1 VATATQPSAFSVDD
15 GEVGDRSV
23 WTLPRRA
30 VEKAQWEVEKRRI
43 ARQRARDHGVPVEP
57 EQPAAHDPLD
67 AKLQLYRQFIRR
79 GDLVFDIG
87 ANLGN
92 RVEAFLALEARVV
105 ALEPLPDCA
114 AHLRSTFGAKCLV
127 VEKAVGKSSRSATV
141 FTTRQQDGLYTSTM
155 SEQAADAFLQS
166 GRFEG
171 SWDEELQVGVTT
183 LDELIAE
190 HGVPRF
196 TKIDVEGFEPE
207 VLGGLSSPLPALS
220 IEYAC
225 ELAAHA
231 QECIDHLESL
241 GRYEYAFSYG
251 ETMILGPWVA
261 PEPILPWIAAR
272 AEHSLDWGDIYARRS
287 AVQ

>member
-1 VATATQPSAFSVDD
+1 MGQ
-15 GEVGDRSV
+15 RSV

-30 VEKAQWEVEKRRI
+30 VEKAHWEVEKRRI
-43 ARQRARDHGVPVEP
+43 ARQGARDHAVPVEP
-57 EQPAAHDPLD
+57 EQPAADDPLD

-114 AHLRSTFGAKCLV
+114 AHLRRTFGARCLV
-127 VEKAVGKSSRSATV
+127 VEKAAGRSSGSATV
-141 FTTRQQDGLYTSTM
+141 LTTRQQDGLYTSTL
-155 SEQAADAFLQS
+155 SEQAADAFLRA

-171 SWDEELQVGVTT
+171 SWDEELQIGVTT
-183 LDELIAE
+183 LDQLIAE
-190 HGVPRF
+190 HGLPRF

-225 ELAAHA
+225 ELAEHA
-231 QECIDHLESL
+231 QECIDRLESL

-251 ETMILGPWVA
+251 ETMSLGPWLTTDA
-261 PEPILPWIAAR
+261 ILPWIASR

-287 AVQ
+287 TVE